1 MHSIDG
7 TLNVR
12 DDWQQKQE
20 LTGFALDDTVAGFN
34 DDFRP
39 DMDLLSPQVLNSLR
53 FMLNRT
59 CARFMA
65 AKPQLIAEL
74 KRRITTAKLSR
85 LRRDMDSAMNRG
97 R

>member
-1 MHSIDG
+1 MHSVDG

-12 DDWQQKQE
+12 DDWQEKQE
-20 LTGFALDDTVAGFN
+20 LTGFALNDTVAGFN

-39 DMDLLSPQVLNSLR
+39 DQDLLSPQVLNSLR

-74 KRRITTAKLSR
+74 RRRITQAKLAR
-85 LRRDMDSAMNRG
+85 IRNDVETMMRRS
-97 R
+97 